1 MVVQTDTAD
10 TKDPADPPEQA
21 LRAAPPDEVDQNKY
35 LTRSRAEILN
45 ILDDVRALGGAVF
58 VYIGLEENFCVSS
71 ILHVDRDA
79 GSILFDHT
87 LDRYKNRP
95 GLLEKASLMFECD
108 YTGAKM
114 GFQSA
119 QAREALWEGR
129 PALRIPTPEFV
140 WWFQRRRQLRCAV
153 HPFDS
158 LKITLS
164 LGGSPNVEADVVDVN
179 LSGLGLVTRALDVNL
194 EAGQVLSDCAM
205 ILPGVGRIVLDLQ
218 VKHANPLPTDQG
230 GLVKRI
236 GCQLMDLSADLQ
248 QLIKHYVMGL
258 RATQP

>member
-10 TKDPADPPEQA
+10 VNDPTDPPEQT
-21 LRAAPPDEVDQNKY
+21 LRAAPPDELDQNKH

-45 ILDDVRALGGAVF
+45 ILDDVRVQGGAVF
-58 VYIGLEENFCVSS
+58 VYIGLEENFYVSS
-71 ILHVDRDA
+71 ILQVDRDA

-87 LDRYKNRP
+87 LDRYRNRP
-95 GLLEKASLMFECD
+95 VLLEKASLMFESG
-108 YTGAKM
+108 YKGARIR
-114 GFQSA
+114 FQSA
-119 QAREALWEGR
+119 QACEALWEGR
-129 PALRIPTPEFV
+129 PTFRIPTPEFV
-140 WWFQRRRQLRCAV
+140 WWFQRRTQVRYAV

-158 LKITLS
+158 LKITLN
-164 LGGSPNVEADVVDVN
+164 LGGTLNVEADVVDAS
-179 LSGLGLVTRALDVNL
+179 LSGLGLVTRAPDVNF
-194 EAGQVLSDCAM
+194 EAGQVLNNCAM
-205 ILPGVGRIVLDLQ
+205 ILPGVGRIGLDLQ